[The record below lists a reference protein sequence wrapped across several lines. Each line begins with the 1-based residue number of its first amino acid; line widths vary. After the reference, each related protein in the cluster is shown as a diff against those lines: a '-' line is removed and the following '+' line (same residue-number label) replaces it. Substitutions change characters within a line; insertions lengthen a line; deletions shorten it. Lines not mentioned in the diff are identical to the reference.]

1 MIQMDISGNECIHR
15 VVVDYIDIDP
25 DRSQEI
31 VYCEKC
37 FYTFVSKNKKN
48 VEQLLDITQL
58 NRTIPT
64 VVSNFKS

>member
-1 MIQMDISGNECIHR
+1 MIQMDISANQCIHR

-48 VEQLLDITQL
+48 EEHPLHTNKL
-58 NRTIPT
+58 NETLQNM
-64 VVSNFKS
+64 VFNDKS